1 MGIVGSIIFGA
12 IVYVI
17 GFAIHRKHLA
27 RHQTNNER
35 FALTH
40 PLIVKCLAACFIIM
54 LAVSALVGR
63 FLLNHET
70 FDWAFIIINSLIA
83 TVVFYFGLNP
93 DTTKMNLPD

>member
-17 GFAIHRKHLA
+17 GFVIHRKHLL
-27 RHQTNNER
+27 RHQVNHER
-35 FALTH
+35 FSLTH
-40 PLIVKCLAACFIIM
+40 PLIIKYLLACFVIM

-93 DTTKMNLPD
+93 DTTQMNLPN